1 MIESAG
7 RSGRSSRRV
16 GRGLKLVYGPFL
28 MTTSSRIICP
38 YCGSNEPVDQVCGT
52 CGGLLDPASR
62 AATAQDIGPWF
73 LRVPQRPFFL
83 GFTHA
88 RLHRMVRDGQLTA
101 NSIVRGPTTG
111 GFWLPAD
118 RVPGLAQMLGCCHG
132 CRSLV
137 GSDDQACPRCG
148 VPLGFEHQ
156 LSPTAVAV
164 SDKDSGS
171 ALELIKHAQYRRIA
185 RLQNQ
190 VRLQAMALAVAAGVI
205 FLGGVIYFTG
215 IFTSDA
221 IQSDPLAAADSESE
235 AVSTDSNSAVT
246 ASESETLPAGSSPPT
261 EVPDSMPEATNTSA
275 ELEADPVQ
283 DAASDG
289 VAAIEDKLLE
299 QLRDVTPAQGA
310 LITRIGELLGI
321 AKSRDRSTLERTE
334 AINDACSLID
344 DRLVDEQQELMR
356 FRLIALRGEFERAR
370 KRLNVEAGMGR

>member
-1 MIESAG
+1 M
-7 RSGRSSRRV
+7 
-16 GRGLKLVYGPFL
+16 
-28 MTTSSRIICP
+28 
-38 YCGSNEPVDQVCGT
+38 
-52 CGGLLDPASR
+52 
-62 AATAQDIGPWF
+62 
-73 LRVPQRPFFL
+73 
-83 GFTHA
+83 
-88 RLHRMVRDGQLTA
+88 
-101 NSIVRGPTTG
+101 
-111 GFWLPAD
+111 
-118 RVPGLAQMLGCCHG
+118 
-132 CRSLV
+132 
-137 GSDDQACPRCG
+137 
-148 VPLGFEHQ
+148 
-156 LSPTAVAV
+156 
-164 SDKDSGS
+164 
-171 ALELIKHAQYRRIA
+171 
-185 RLQNQ
+185 QNQ